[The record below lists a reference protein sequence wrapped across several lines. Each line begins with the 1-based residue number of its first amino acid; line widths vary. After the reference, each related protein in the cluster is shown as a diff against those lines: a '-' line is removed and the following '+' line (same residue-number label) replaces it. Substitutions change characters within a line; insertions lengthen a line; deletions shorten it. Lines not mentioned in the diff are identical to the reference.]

1 MNKNF
6 TRLLIGSGENS
17 PEIRYLTGISTP
29 DDFIC
34 IEHDS
39 TVTALMSKLE
49 ISRARQAAK
58 PGVAVLPESDYGTTR
73 SEIIAKIAEV
83 LKTECFEVP
92 PSFPLGLAEKL
103 LELQPSCKIVFCTGY
118 EEYAVSAF
126 QLHVSGYLMKPIT
139 PEAVQKEIDH
149 IKGVKATEKLL
160 TIKCFGNFEV
170 TYNGV
175 MLPFK
180 RKKAKEL
187 LAVLIDRNGAGMTAK
202 QICAILFPEDTDDT
216 KNAAYLRQLVLDLKN
231 TLKTI
236 RAEDILQHD
245 TPYYRIDTNLV
256 RCDYLSFLETGKPEF
271 HGEYMTQYS
280 WAEETCAMLQFKK

>member
-1 MNKNF
+1 MKAIAVDDEIYMLETLQEAVSASSDIEMTETFSSCSAALAYATENPIDIAFLDINM
-6 TRLLIGSGENS
+6 RGIGG
-17 PEIRYLTGISTP
+17 
-29 DDFIC
+29 
-34 IEHDS
+34 
-39 TVTALMSKLE
+39 
-49 ISRARQAAK
+49 
-58 PGVAVLPESDYGTTR
+58 
-73 SEIIAKIAEV
+73 
-83 LKTECFEVP
+83 
-92 PSFPLGLAEKL
+92 LGLAEKL
-103 LELQPSCKIVFCTGY
+103 LELQPGCKIVFCTGH

-149 IKGVKATEKLL
+149 IKGVKAGEKLL
-160 TIKCFGNFEV
+160 TIQCFGNFEV
-170 TYNGV
+170 FYNQEV
-175 MLPFK
+175 LPFK

-202 QICAILFPEDTDDT
+202 QICAILFPDNTDDT

-236 RAEDILQHD
+236 QAEDVLRHD
-245 TPYYRIDTNLV
+245 TPYYRIDTNQV
-256 RCDYLSFLETGKPEF
+256 KCDYLSYLETGKPAF